1 MSSEILPL
9 RDVPVFD
16 RETDVLV
23 AGFGGAGASA
33 ALEAR
38 RFGADVLVLE
48 SSSGGGGSTQMSAC
62 EMYLGGGTALQRD
75 LGVEDSV
82 DNFYRYLKACFGANC
97 DEARLRAFTEGAVEH
112 FDWAESLG
120 VPYKRGFFDGRD
132 VVAMT
137 GDSLQYTGNERAWPF
152 TLQAEPAARGHLP
165 ADADHGGGLVF
176 MGHLM
181 ARVREAGAEICC
193 DARLVSLIQDDDQR
207 IVGAAAKID
216 NRLQFIRVR
225 RGVVLCTG
233 GFIMN
238 ETMTRKYLPA
248 IDPIATRHGNPGDRG
263 DGIRL
268 GQAAGGNVINM
279 EQAFV
284 GIAHYPPA
292 QLTYGIFVNE
302 QGQRFINEDVYLA
315 RLGHYASQQ
324 SGGRIFMFIDNA
336 HFERPAYLNVDI
348 VAVGESVAEVEAEA
362 GLPEG
367 TLQHTVEF
375 YNQHA
380 LRGCDPLFHKAKEW
394 LQPLDQA
401 PYALVSYALD
411 LIKPPVF
418 TLGGLE
424 VKPTGEVLRPDGGVI
439 PGLFAAGRTVAGI
452 PRTSAGYA
460 SGMSVADVTFFGRL
474 AGRTAASSSFA

>member
-1 MSSEILPL
+1 MSDIVPL
-9 RDVPVFD
+9 RDIPEFD
-16 RETDVLV
+16 LRTDVLV

-38 RFGADVLVLE
+38 AAGADVMVLE

-75 LGVEDSV
+75 LGIEDSR
-82 DNFYRYLKACFGANC
+82 DNFYRYLKACFGDNC
-97 DEARLRAFTEGAVEH
+97 DEQRLKLFVDGAVEH

-120 VPYKRGFFDGRD
+120 VPYKRSFFSGRD

-152 TLQAEPAARGHLP
+152 SESVTPAPRGHLP
-165 ADADHGGGLVF
+165 ADADHSGGLVF

-181 ARVREAGAEICC
+181 ARVQESGADIRC
-193 DARLVSLIQDDDQR
+193 DAKLTALVQDDR
-207 IVGAAAKID
+207 GRVVGAIAKID
-216 NRLQFIRVR
+216 NQQVAIEARK
-225 RGVVLCTG
+225 GVVLCTG

-238 ETMTRKYLPA
+238 EAMTRKYLPGL
-248 IDPIATRHGNPGDRG
+248 DSIATRHGNPGDRG

-268 GQAAGGNVINM
+268 GQAAGGNIINM
-279 EQAFV
+279 GEAFV
-284 GIAHYPPA
+284 GIAHYPPP

-302 QGQRFINEDVYLA
+302 QGQRFVNEDVYLA
-315 RLGHYASQQ
+315 RLGHFAVQQ
-324 SGGRIFMFIDNA
+324 SGGRIFMFIDNR
-336 HFERPAYLNVDI
+336 HFDRPAYLQVDI

-362 GLPEG
+362 GFPEG
-367 TLQHTVEF
+367 ALQHTVDF
-375 YNQHA
+375 YNRHA
-380 LRGCDPLFHKAKEW
+380 ALGQDPLFHKAKDW
-394 LQPLDQA
+394 LMPLDSG
-401 PYALVSYALD
+401 PFALVSYALD
-411 LIKPPVF
+411 QIRPPVF

-424 VKPTGEVLRPDGGVI
+424 ARPTGEVLRPDGSEI
-439 PGLFAAGRTVAGI
+439 PGLYAAGRTVAGI

-474 AGRTAASSSFA
+474 AGRQAADK